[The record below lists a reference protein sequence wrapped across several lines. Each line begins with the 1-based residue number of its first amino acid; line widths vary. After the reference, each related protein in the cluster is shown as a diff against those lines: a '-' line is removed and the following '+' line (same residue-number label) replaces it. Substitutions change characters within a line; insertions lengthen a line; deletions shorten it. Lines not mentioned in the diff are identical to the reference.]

1 MGLLCQL
8 NYYLIVDKAVV
19 IHRKKYIQLHNFKEI
34 VENGQRMYMNENPA
48 RQFSH
53 QGGAT

>member
-1 MGLLCQL
+1 MVPSVTIII
-8 NYYLIVDKAVV
+8 LIILSD
-19 IHRKKYIQLHNFKEI
+19 
-34 VENGQRMYMNENPA
+34 NENPA